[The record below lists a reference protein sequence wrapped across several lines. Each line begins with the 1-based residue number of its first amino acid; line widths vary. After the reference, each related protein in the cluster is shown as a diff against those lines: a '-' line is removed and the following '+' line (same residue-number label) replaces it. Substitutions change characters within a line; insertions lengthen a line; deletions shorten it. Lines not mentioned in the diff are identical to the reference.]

1 MFVLDGADS
10 IRFDEA
16 RETLAKMYDRE
27 GNQYEVL
34 SNLPVLF
41 LINKSD

>member
-1 MFVLDGADS
+1 VLRKIWEKYFTQCNGLVFMLDGSDP

-27 GNQYEVL
+27 GN
-34 SNLPVLF
+34 
-41 LINKSD
+41 